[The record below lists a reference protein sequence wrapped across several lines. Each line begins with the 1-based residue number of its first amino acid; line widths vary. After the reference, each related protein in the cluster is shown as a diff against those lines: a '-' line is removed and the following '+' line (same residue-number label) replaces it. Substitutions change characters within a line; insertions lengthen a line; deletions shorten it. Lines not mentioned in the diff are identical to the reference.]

1 MKLSKIIMIV
11 LVIISIAIIIATV
24 QFDFYSLQR
33 AILFTVANSILIAIA
48 CIIII
53 NPNFFWQGN
62 AITTR
67 LQGVLVI
74 GLSLYLLFSAW
85 NIYCSR

>member
-11 LVIISIAIIIATV
+11 LVIISIAIIIVTV

-33 AILFTVANSILIAIA
+33 AILITVANSILIATA
-48 CIIII
+48 CITII
-53 NPNFFWQGN
+53 NPNFFGQRN

-67 LQGVLVI
+67 LLGILVI
-74 GLSLYLLFSAW
+74 ALGIYLVYGAW
-85 NIYCSR
+85 NIYWSQ